1 MSTSLSGSVSAA
13 RRFVLPAVLVAAIGL
28 AALIAATRT
37 AEDVAA
43 ESVRLAQVLDLGP
56 AATVAEIGAGA
67 GEMTVAMAERLG
79 AKGRMYSTEL
89 DRDRVRDIREAVARA
104 GMRNVTVLEAAER
117 DTNLPAACCD
127 AVFMRRVYHD
137 LTEPAAI
144 DTSLF
149 LAVRSGGL
157 VAVIDFPPHGGVP
170 SRGVPANRTGHGVA
184 APLVVE
190 ELTRAGFEHLRTIDW
205 TSGMFLALFRKPP
218 ARPSE
223 RRITDLRSGARP
235 T

>member
-104 GMRNVTVLEAAER
+104 GMRTVTVLEAAER
-117 DTNLPAACCD
+117 DTN
-127 AVFMRRVYHD
+127 MRRVYHD

>member
-13 RRFVLPAVLVAAIGL
+13 RRLVLPAVLVAAIGL
-28 AALIAATRT
+28 AALIAATHT

-56 AATVAEIGAGA
+56 AATVAEIGAGS
-67 GEMTVAMAERLG
+67 GEMTVAVAERLRS
-79 AKGRMYSTEL
+79 KGRMYSTEL
-89 DRDRVRDIREAVARA
+89 DRDRLRDIREAVARA
-104 GMRNVTVLEAAER
+104 GLRNVTVLEAAER

-127 AVFMRRVYHD
+127 AIFMRRVYHD

-144 DTSLF
+144 DASLF
-149 LAVRSGGL
+149 LAVRPGGV
-157 VAVIDFPPHGGVP
+157 VAVIDFAPHGRVP

-184 APLVVE
+184 APIVVE
-190 ELTRAGFEHLRTIDW
+190 ELTHAGFEHLRTIDW
-205 TSGMFLALFRKPP
+205 TSGMYLALFRKPP